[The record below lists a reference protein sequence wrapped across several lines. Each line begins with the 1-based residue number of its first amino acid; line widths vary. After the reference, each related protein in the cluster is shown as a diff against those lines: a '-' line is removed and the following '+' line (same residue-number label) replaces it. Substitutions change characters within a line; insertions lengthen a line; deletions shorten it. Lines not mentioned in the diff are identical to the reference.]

1 MNQREQVQIVVTDI
15 SEELISSTFRVEEKR
30 RKSASEEPA

>member
-1 MNQREQVQIVVTDI
+1 MWRRVDIVLTVV
-15 SEELISSTFRVEEKR
+15 SEECIASIFKEEEKR